1 MTTDGKPH
9 RRLSLR
15 VLLLLIFAAALSP
28 VLVIGGIRWSGDI
41 EREAQ
46 YRRETMTLVARVAAT
61 RAESALAMAPGLLQ
75 LIAASFR
82 GNPCDTDFASIVRA
96 LPDYSSLAAVDAD
109 GRVICTSIEAAKG
122 ISVASRPW
130 FAELRDTGAA
140 TVQST
145 AIVGAATGKW
155 TIASAMRREK
165 ADGSFNGALV
175 LGTPIDTLVA
185 QLENPNLPKN
195 YEVSLLDT
203 SGQVFAS
210 ANWNVM
216 DIKVMAGL
224 KPGATAFFAIP
235 SASSKT
241 RELAIAPLAGNKFY
255 AMVSAPPPPPI
266 TLENVN
272 AFGNFALPLLA
283 WLLALVTAWLAMDR
297 LVLRWLDYL
306 RRIAGLYASGKLSVQ
321 PLRAKRQAPG
331 EINVL
336 ADTMEEMAVRIRDR
350 TRHMEDALAARDAA
364 MKEIHHRVKNNLQ
377 IINSLLSLQG
387 RKLKDRAAASALD
400 DARARINALSLIHA
414 SLYEHD
420 NINMV
425 DTRTFFSELGSN
437 LGQAL
442 GAEDLGIDM
451 QADVDNDTIDADLA
465 VPLALFTAE
474 AVTNSVKHGFADPDS
489 RAQRGRIRILYRHG
503 VGGAAVLAVEDNGG
517 GGGSGGENG
526 NAGSGGGSPDHPDH
540 AAGIGATLMSAFAR
554 QVRGTLEEGRLP
566 EGGHYVRINIPPQTT
581 RRVSQ
586 TTANAVKY

>member
-1 MTTDGKPH
+1 MTTDEKPR

-15 VLLLLIFAAALSP
+15 ILLLLIFAAALSP
-28 VLVIGGIRWSGDI
+28 VLVIGGIRWSSDI

-46 YRRETMTLVARVAAT
+46 YRRETMTLVARVAAS
-61 RAESALAMAPGLLQ
+61 RAENALATAPGLLQ
-75 LIAASFR
+75 LIATSIR
-82 GNPCDTDFASIVRA
+82 GNPCDKDLASIVRA
-96 LPDYSSLAAVDAD
+96 LPDYSSLAAVDAE
-109 GRVICTSIEAAKG
+109 GRVVCTSVSNAKG

-130 FAELRDTGAA
+130 FAELRDTGVA

-155 TIASAMRREK
+155 TIASAMRLEK

-210 ANWNVM
+210 TNWNVM
-216 DIKVMAGL
+216 DSKVMSGL
-224 KPGATAFFAIP
+224 KPGATGFFDTP
-235 SASSKT
+235 SAT
-241 RELAIAPLAGNKFY
+241 NQDRQIAIVPLAGNKFY

-266 TLENVN
+266 ALENVS

-321 PLRAKRQAPG
+321 PLRAKRQAPV

-387 RKLKDRAAASALD
+387 RKLKDRAAAAALD
-400 DARARINALSLIHA
+400 DARARINALSLIHS
-414 SLYEHD
+414 SLYEHN
-420 NINMV
+420 NISMV
-425 DTRTFFSELGSN
+425 DTAHLLHRAVPPISVRRSARKISASTCRR
-437 LGQAL
+437 
-442 GAEDLGIDM
+442 DI
-451 QADVDNDTIDADLA
+451 DNDAIDADLA

-474 AVTNSVKHGFADPDS
+474 AVTNAVKYGFADPDS
-489 RAQRGRIRILYRHG
+489 QPDRGRIRIVYHHD
-503 VGGAAVLAVEDNGG
+503 VEGAAVLTVEDNGNSARTLDQG
-517 GGGSGGENG
+517 TGM
-526 NAGSGGGSPDHPDH
+526 
-540 AAGIGATLMSAFAR
+540 GATLMAAFAR
-554 QVRGTLEEGRLP
+554 QVRGTLEEGAASD
-566 EGGHYVRINIPPQTT
+566 GGRFVRINIPPQTT
-581 RRVSQ
+581 KRVSQ